1 MVAEKAEKRGRRKA
15 LRRAME
21 VLEGLW
27 KALGISQP
35 PPLEVAEALVE
46 GERRVV
52 VWSSH
57 GEGEAVV
64 DRGTRLPYL
73 RFPTPLLTFP
83 CVRLTG
89 DARGDVEVEA
99 ENIFARRGKVFYT
112 AYHVSEVSKRVEV
125 VRLFQPLFEALGLG
139 DLGNAL
145 EALLGL
151 EDGEARMEGEY
162 LLVRRGYFLL
172 KRGSLLG
179 DFALDE
185 AFFTL
190 KEVRLSFPGGVELA
204 LRGRGFY
211 RGMVHLTELRVRWE
225 GEEVRLGGGQG
236 IGNWVG
242 AQANGRDPIGE
253 LVRKQVGRDLKVLD
267 LPPSPKMWALL
278 EVLAEKRRPLE
289 ALKREDFLRE
299 VLLVA
304 LSRF

>member
-1 MVAEKAEKRGRRKA
+1 MVAKEVEKRGRRNA
-15 LRRAME
+15 LRRVME

-27 KALGISQP
+27 EALGISGL
-35 PPLEVAEALVE
+35 PPLEVAEILVE
-46 GERRVV
+46 RGREVV
-52 VWSSH
+52 VRPSLTED
-57 GEGEAVV
+57 GAVV
-64 DRGTRLPYL
+64 EGDALPLYL
-73 RFPTPLLTFP
+73 RLSSRLLTFP
-83 CVRLTG
+83 RVRLTG
-89 DARGDVEVEA
+89 DARGDVEVEV
-99 ENIFARRGKVFYT
+99 EKIFARRGKVFYT
-112 AYHVSEVSKRVEV
+112 AYHVSEVSKGVEV

-151 EDGEARMEGEY
+151 EDGEVRMEGEY

-190 KEVRLSFPGGVELA
+190 KEVKLSFPGGVELA

-267 LPPSPKMWALL
+267 PPPSPKMWALL

-299 VLLVA
+299 VLLAA